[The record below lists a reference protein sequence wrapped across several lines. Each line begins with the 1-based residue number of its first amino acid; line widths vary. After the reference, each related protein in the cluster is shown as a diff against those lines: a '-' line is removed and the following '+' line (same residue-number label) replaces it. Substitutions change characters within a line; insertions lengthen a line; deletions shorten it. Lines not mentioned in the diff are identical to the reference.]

1 MRIRNDLVSIKI
13 GKKQYDFNNLILN
26 EYLNRFVKSQLDK
39 DGIRKIVNDKELSYC
54 LLKFDI
60 SLDINKDTELDNEDF
75 DVVLLQGA
83 SNIIQEISENEISI
97 KYTYKSDW
105 IWGDYHST
113 TGNLNNNNKTIKD
126 FYGKKITAIG
136 FNSYFGK
143 TKNLDWRARVCAV
156 LDVSNYNIYLQENQD
171 FTITRKDI
179 ISSDAKFWCED
190 KRIKGPTHLAPLRC
204 ERHTRERFFKNSSN
218 TI

>member
-26 EYLNRFVKSQLDK
+26 EYLNRFAKSQLDK
-39 DGIRKIVNDKELSYC
+39 DNMRLIANNKELSYC
-54 LLKFDI
+54 LLKFDMP
-60 SLDINKDTELDNEDF
+60 LELNENTELDNEDF

-83 SNIIQEISENEISI
+83 SNIIQEVSENEISI

-113 TGNLNNNNKTIKD
+113 TENLNNNKTIKD

-136 FNSYFGK
+136 FNSYFGF
-143 TKNLDWRARVCAV
+143 TKNMTNKARICAV

-171 FTITRKDI
+171 FTVTRKDI
-179 ISSDAKFWCED
+179 ISSDTLFWSGD
-190 KRIKGPTHLAPLRC
+190 KRVKGPIHLAPI
-204 ERHTRERFFKNSSN
+204 RHK
-218 TI
+218 